1 MIPVVTQHPVL
12 LDVAT
17 KETMMKTGEPMAPFS
32 IRGFRLHTIWTQ
44 QSGGD
49 LVLQVAFPFP
59 RQDHL
64 IHAGTQAREVS
75 PGPDV
80 GPKDGDKPQA
90 TVQ

>member
-1 MIPVVTQHPVL
+1 MSDVIPVATQHPVL

-32 IRGFRLHTIWTQ
+32 FRGFRLHIIWTQ
-44 QSGGD
+44 ESG
-49 LVLQVAFPFP
+49 
-59 RQDHL
+59 
-64 IHAGTQAREVS
+64 VS
-75 PGPDV
+75 PGPDA